1 MRICKETISFLGLLL
16 CVAHLTAGT
25 ITPQSQ
31 ILKSEVADVNNDKQP
46 DIILLTAQN
55 GKEQLEIYLGGKGT
69 ATGKADI
76 VTAIQD
82 GAGSSNLNTGTAG
95 GKTYILV
102 TGNRQRIFIFN
113 PDDQFKI
120 SFVNQSANQWTAN
133 CFTGSLLTDG
143 TSFDILH
150 GACLRRFTPPDK
162 IQHGYFYGPQQNN
175 NHSGYFCD
183 LNMDGE
189 NDVVFAVK
197 GQPLIRL
204 YYAPF
209 YGKMKFIPKELSEF
223 VELKTPLYISDIA
236 IGDLNG
242 DTRPDIAA
250 TTLTEYGRASRK
262 TYLFFQN
269 SPAGFT
275 NGASPNL
282 TIPGNGIPVIEKGA
296 LYLIDRKSGVLRIF
310 RNGKFDKPAATLKT
324 GLTDIHT
331 FKFKDGLFLISG
343 ISRDRKSEVRWG
355 NVQKLWPEVP
365 VNTARK
371 NTLSLSRTTWVPS
384 TPHRRKRFTANSGF
398 R

>member
-209 YGKMKFIPKELSEF
+209 YGKMKFIP
-223 VELKTPLYISDIA
+223 
-236 IGDLNG
+236 
-242 DTRPDIAA
+242 
-250 TTLTEYGRASRK
+250 
-262 TYLFFQN
+262 
-269 SPAGFT
+269 
-275 NGASPNL
+275 
-282 TIPGNGIPVIEKGA
+282 
-296 LYLIDRKSGVLRIF
+296 
-310 RNGKFDKPAATLKT
+310 RN
-324 GLTDIHT
+324 
-331 FKFKDGLFLISG
+331 
-343 ISRDRKSEVRWG
+343 
-355 NVQKLWPEVP
+355 
-365 VNTARK
+365 
-371 NTLSLSRTTWVPS
+371 
-384 TPHRRKRFTANSGF
+384 
-398 R
+398 